1 MTARVFVYIV
11 YAIIATGLIY
21 VIGTPFFEPKVNGS
35 AQHLD
40 KIERHAG
47 RDG

>member
-21 VIGTPFFEPKVNGS
+21 VIGTPFFEPKAKES
-35 AQHLD
+35 AQYLD
-40 KIERHAG
+40 KIERHPG